1 MRTKLVKEVHV
12 SKESYLEIMTS
23 IPIPLK
29 NVTQIA
35 MTLRYL
41 FKRISHVT
49 RLVLPKT
56 TFAHILWG
64 YLATQTHTVISV
76 KAFWQQNTP
85 V

>member
-41 FKRISHVT
+41 FKNIT
-49 RLVLPKT
+49 IKGLALPKT

>member
-41 FKRISHVT
+41 FKNITIKGLVT
-49 RLVLPKT
+49 
-56 TFAHILWG
+56 
-64 YLATQTHTVISV
+64 
-76 KAFWQQNTP
+76 
-85 V
+85 